1 MNIRYFTHCIVC
13 LAALIA
19 LATASAQAFQDPTE
33 ASAKEVEL
41 LELLRSDAPK
51 AEKAIACKNLAIYG
65 SDEAITELAQ
75 LLPDPQLS
83 SWARIALEAIPG
95 DASDEALRQA
105 TKSLQDSQ
113 QYRLLVGTINSIGV
127 RQDEQAVDLLTE
139 KLNQASF
146 PGSQDSAVT
155 SADIRSAAAVALGH
169 IGNTAATQSLKA
181 ALSTAPVNVRS
192 AVAEGCVL
200 CAEKLHAAGDSVAAT
215 EIYDAIRKTD
225 LPMQRIIEAT
235 RGAILA
241 RQQDGIPL
249 LMETFQSPNEKLFQL
264 GLGTAREFPGSQ
276 VDQALAVTMTR
287 ATPERAA
294 LIVQAMADR
303 PNTVDLAD
311 VLNAAEQGPKQVRI
325 SAIDALRRVG
335 NVSCLS
341 PLLAI
346 AIAIADDAELAL
358 AAQETLAELPG
369 QQVDDQISGMLPSAK
384 SPVYPLLVKLV
395 GKRRIKSSVPDLL
408 LALESSEKEIRA
420 VAFIAL
426 GETISLQRLSVLI
439 SQVIA
444 PDHSEDLPVARLALK
459 TASVRMPD
467 REACATELTTAL
479 NRSPVAVQTTLLE
492 ILGDVSG
499 PTALKTI
506 GRAAKSNEPQL
517 QDTGSRLLGKWNNV
531 EAAPVLLD
539 LAKTAPANKYK
550 VRALRGYLGLARKFS
565 MPAEQR
571 VEMCRN
577 AFEATSRTAEHKLAL
592 DVLKIRSSVPGLKL
606 AIEAMSIP
614 GLKDDAT
621 DAVRVIAEKLER
633 KGKDVSQ
640 LLSSAGLE

>member
-1 MNIRYFTHCIVC
+1 MNIRYFTRYVVC

-19 LATASAQAFQDPTE
+19 MASASVQASQDSAE
-33 ASAKEVEL
+33 ASAKEAEL
-41 LELLRSDAPK
+41 LALLRSDAPK

-65 SDEAITELAQ
+65 SGEAIVELAK

-95 DASDEALRQA
+95 QASDEALRQA
-105 TKSLQDSQ
+105 AKSLQDSQ
-113 QYRLLVGTINSIGV
+113 QYRLLVGTINSIGI

-146 PGSQDSAVT
+146 LGSQDSAMT

-169 IGNTAATQSLKA
+169 IGNAAATQSLKA
-181 ALSTAPVNVRS
+181 ALLTVPVNVRS

-200 CAEKLHAAGDSVAAT
+200 CAEKLNAAGDSVAAT
-215 EIYDAIRKTD
+215 EIYDAIRNTD

-249 LMETFQSPNEKLFQL
+249 LIETFQSPNEKLFQL
-264 GLGTAREFPGSQ
+264 ALGTAREFPGSE
-276 VDQALAVTMTR
+276 VDEALAVTMTS

-303 PNTVDLAD
+303 PDTVDLAD
-311 VLNAAEQGPKQVRI
+311 VLNAAEQGPQQVRI

-335 NVSCLS
+335 DVSCLS
-341 PLLAI
+341 PLL

-369 QQVDDQISGMLPSAK
+369 QQVDDQIGGMLPSAK
-384 SPVYPLLVKLV
+384 GAVYPLLIKLV

-408 LALESSEKEIRA
+408 LALESSEKEIRG

-426 GETISLQRLSVLI
+426 GETVRLQRLSVLI

-444 PDHSEDLPVARLALK
+444 PDHPEDLPVARQALK
-459 TASVRMPD
+459 AASVRMPD
-467 REACATELTTAL
+467 REACATELTMAL
-479 NRSPVAVQTTLLE
+479 SRSPVAVQSTLLE

-499 PTALKTI
+499 ATALKTI
-506 GRAAKSNEPQL
+506 GKAAKSNEPQL
-517 QDTGSRLLGKWNNV
+517 QDTGSRLLGKWNSV

-577 AFEATSRTAEHKLAL
+577 AFKATSRTAEHKLAL

-621 DAVRVIAEKLER
+621 DAVRVIAEKLEKR
-633 KGKDVSQ
+633 GQDVSE

>member
-1 MNIRYFTHCIVC
+1 MNIRYFTRCVVC

-19 LATASAQAFQDPTE
+19 MATASAQAFQDSAET
-33 ASAKEVEL
+33 SAKEAEL
-41 LELLRSDAPK
+41 LALLRSDAPK

-65 SDEAITELAQ
+65 SGEAITELAK

-83 SWARIALEAIPG
+83 SWARIALEVIPG
-95 DASDEALRQA
+95 EASDEALRQA
-105 TKSLQDSQ
+105 ADSLQDSK

-127 RQDEQAVDLLTE
+127 RRDEQAIDLLTE

-146 PGSQDSAVT
+146 PASQDSAMT

-169 IGNTAATQSLKA
+169 IGNAAATQSLKA
-181 ALSTAPVNVRS
+181 ALSTTPVNVRS

-215 EIYDAIRKTD
+215 EIYDEIRKTD

-249 LMETFQSPNEKLFQL
+249 LMETFHSPNEKLFQL
-264 GLGTAREFPGSQ
+264 ALGTSREFPGGE
-276 VDQALAVTMTR
+276 VDQALAVTMTS

-335 NVSCLS
+335 DVSCLS
-341 PLLAI
+341 PLLAV
-346 AIAIADDAELAL
+346 AIADDDELAL

-369 QQVDDQISGMLPSAK
+369 QQVDDQIGVMLPSAK
-384 SPVYPLLVKLV
+384 GPVYPLLVKLV

-408 LALESSEKEIRA
+408 LALESSEKEIRG

-426 GETISLQRLSVLI
+426 GETVSLQRLSILI

-444 PDHSEDLPVARLALK
+444 PDHPEDLPVARQALK
-459 TASVRMPD
+459 AASVRMPD
-467 REACATELTTAL
+467 REACATELTMAL
-479 NRSPVAVQTTLLE
+479 KRSPVAVQGTLLE

-506 GRAAKSNEPQL
+506 GKAAKSNEPQL

-577 AFEATSRTAEHKLAL
+577 AFKATSRTAEHKLAL

>member
-346 AIAIADDAELAL
+346 AIADDAELAL

>member
-1 MNIRYFTHCIVC
+1 M
-13 LAALIA
+13 
-19 LATASAQAFQDPTE
+19 
-33 ASAKEVEL
+33 
-41 LELLRSDAPK
+41 
-51 AEKAIACKNLAIYG
+51 
-65 SDEAITELAQ
+65 
-75 LLPDPQLS
+75 
-83 SWARIALEAIPG
+83 
-95 DASDEALRQA
+95 
-105 TKSLQDSQ
+105 
-113 QYRLLVGTINSIGV
+113 
-127 RQDEQAVDLLTE
+127 
-139 KLNQASF
+139 
-146 PGSQDSAVT
+146 T
-155 SADIRSAAAVALGH
+155 S
-169 IGNTAATQSLKA
+169 
-181 ALSTAPVNVRS
+181 
-192 AVAEGCVL
+192 
-200 CAEKLHAAGDSVAAT
+200 
-215 EIYDAIRKTD
+215 
-225 LPMQRIIEAT
+225 
-235 RGAILA
+235 
-241 RQQDGIPL
+241 
-249 LMETFQSPNEKLFQL
+249 
-264 GLGTAREFPGSQ
+264 
-276 VDQALAVTMTR
+276 

-303 PNTVDLAD
+303 PDTVDLAD
-311 VLNAAEQGPKQVRI
+311 VLNAAEQGPQQVRI

-335 NVSCLS
+335 DVSCLS
-341 PLLAI
+341 PLLAV
-346 AIAIADDAELAL
+346 AIADDAELAL

-369 QQVDDQISGMLPSAK
+369 QQVDDQIGVMLPSAK
-384 SPVYPLLVKLV
+384 GPVYPLLVKLV

-408 LALESSEKEIRA
+408 LALESSEKEIRG

-426 GETISLQRLSVLI
+426 GETVRLQRLSVLI
-439 SQVIA
+439 SQVIT

-467 REACATELTTAL
+467 REACATELTMAL
-479 NRSPVAVQTTLLE
+479 KRSPVAVQGTLLE

-506 GRAAKSNEPQL
+506 GKAAKSNEPQL

-577 AFEATSRTAEHKLAL
+577 AFKATSRTAEHKLAL

-621 DAVRVIAEKLER
+621 DAVRVIAEKLEKR
-633 KGKDVSQ
+633 GQDVSE